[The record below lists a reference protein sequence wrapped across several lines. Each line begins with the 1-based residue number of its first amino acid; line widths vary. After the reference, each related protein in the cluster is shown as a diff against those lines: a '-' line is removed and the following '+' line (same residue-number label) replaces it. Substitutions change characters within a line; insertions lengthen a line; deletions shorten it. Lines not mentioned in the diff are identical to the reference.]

1 MSKHLKTHIISR
13 LDAAISY
20 FVPPSDVSAL
30 HSRGVRYFVP
40 EEGIDAFWGAM
51 NTAKEGRRYRKH
63 IIVRRAPEHNGLLQL
78 YTYHYPKHWSAAC
91 VANREMIKE
100 AQRQAH
106 ALEKDFSLEAMEWRI
121 RFFNH
126 YFSVFKGG
134 ERPEEGF
141 KAYSRFYQ
149 YTYVAIYRELKAA
162 AQKAKEIF
170 QNSEVSLLHPLS
182 SASLRSPVPSGDITF
197 EPIDFRPILRRFASP
212 LRRAYNYF
220 QDKDLQPPDIQEI
233 INQENIP
240 RTTEEFAYMREKQ

>member
-1 MSKHLKTHIISR
+1 MPKHLKTHIISR

-63 IIVRRAPEHNGLLQL
+63 IIVRRAPEHKGLLQL
-78 YTYHYPKHWSAAC
+78 YTYHFPRHWSAAC
-91 VANREMIKE
+91 VANRELIKE

-106 ALEKDFSLEAMEWRI
+106 ALEHDHSIEALEWRI

-126 YFSVFKGG
+126 YFRVFKGG
-134 ERPEEGF
+134 ERPEPGL
-141 KAYSRFYQ
+141 KPYSRFYQ
-149 YTYVAIYRELKAA
+149 YTYVAIYRQLQEEARR
-162 AQKAKEIF
+162 AKEETVKI
-170 QNSEVSLLHPLS
+170 EEIL
-182 SASLRSPVPSGDITF
+182 F

-220 QDKDLQPPDIQEI
+220 QDGDLQPPDIHEI
-233 INQENIP
+233 TNPPKIP

>member
-40 EEGIDAFWGAM
+40 GEGIDAFWGAM

-78 YTYHYPKHWSAAC
+78 YTYHFPRHWSAAC

-106 ALEKDFSLEAMEWRI
+106 ALEHDHSIEALEWRI

-126 YFSVFKGG
+126 YFRVFKGG
-134 ERPEEGF
+134 AKPEPGL
-141 KAYSRFYQ
+141 KPYSRFYQ
-149 YTYVAIYRELKAA
+149 YTYVAIYRQLREEAA
-162 AQKAKEIF
+162 KLERNNFSLPFREGTGVGPCLEEI
-170 QNSEVSLLHPLS
+170 S
-182 SASLRSPVPSGDITF
+182 F
-197 EPIDFRPILRRFASP
+197 EPIEFHPILRRFASP

-220 QDKDLQPPDIQEI
+220 QDRDLQPPDIQAI